1 MSAMALAM
9 SSPGAVSGLDSHVF
23 AGAATTA
30 QARYHNRPLR
40 LSSHSAVQETLL
52 SRCLAGNVSTS
63 RSGKGFGSGRRKRS
77 GNGSKRRV
85 FCRCAGSG
93 EMGKDDSDSEQRNNE
108 EINDEV
114 VGTSGSANQS
124 REKKSQVRLL
134 TFYIFARILVTD
146 ILSLRSSEAF

>member
-9 SSPGAVSGLDSHVF
+9 SSPGAVAGLDTHVF
-23 AGAATTA
+23 AGAAATA

-40 LSSHSAVQETLL
+40 LSTHSAVQETLL

-63 RSGKGFGSGRRKRS
+63 RSGKGFGSGRRKRQSS

-93 EMGKDDSDSEQRNNE
+93 EMGKDDSDSEQRKNE

-114 VGTSGSANQS
+114 VGTSGSANQRS
-124 REKKSQVRLL
+124 QKKSQVRHL
-134 TFYIFARILVTD
+134 TFYSFARIY
-146 ILSLRSSEAF
+146 